1 MASDDAGP
9 FEILILGDFIVRRD
23 GVEITGVTP
32 VLQDTLTRLAV
43 AGGPVRKQ
51 DLAAHSDDAAE
62 KAISRLKTR
71 NGLPIGKT
79 GQRGSTAYFLDQERC
94 TVDALDFAHGV
105 DGGADI
111 DGLLQLWRGAVPADV
126 LNSRP
131 WKTVRDARSRLIDR
145 IAGLPLEERTALTEL
160 ARFTDLFPYDPE
172 VDAIRLRGKRH
183 RPRLLVIDDSPQVLE
198 EIHAKLKTSYDI
210 STLPGLDEWRKF
222 RDTPAKLDLID
233 GVLIDLRL
241 TADGNDQ
248 RGIEIARYLRDHTD
262 IPAALMT
269 ANSTERSETRHAEL
283 REEFRLVDIV
293 NKQGKDWSEELERTA
308 ELLVGDGVEERQNRM
323 HTWLRTAYR
332 KVKRETRNAAPTSTA
347 FRSRQ
352 ACHKQFLAVLS
363 LVEEGDLDAAQ
374 LAVDRFCK
382 TRWTSA

>member
-1 MASDDAGP
+1 MASGGASP
-9 FEILILGDFIVRRD
+9 FEISVLGEFIVRRD
-23 GVEITGVTP
+23 GVEITGVTK

-51 DLAAHSDDAAE
+51 DLGAHSDDAAE
-62 KAISRLKTR
+62 KAISRLKAGK
-71 NGLPIGKT
+71 GLPIEKA
-79 GQRGSTAYFLDQERC
+79 GQRGNTAYFLGEGRC
-94 TVDALDFAHGV
+94 TVDALEFARGV
-105 DGGADI
+105 DAGADI
-111 DGLLQLWRGAVPADV
+111 DGLLQLWRGAVPPDV

-131 WKTVRDARSRLIDR
+131 WKTVKDARSRLIER
-145 IAGLPLEERTALTEL
+145 IAGLPLEERTALTGL
-160 ARFTDLFPYDPE
+160 ARFTDLFPHDPE

-183 RPRLLVIDDSPQVLE
+183 RPRLLVIDDSPEVLE
-198 EIHAKLKTSYDI
+198 EIRARLKISYDI
-210 STLPGLDEWRKF
+210 STLPGLEEWRGF
-222 RDTPAKLDLID
+222 RDVPGKLDLID

-241 TADGNDQ
+241 TADGNDK
-248 RGIEIARYLRDHTD
+248 RGLEIARHLRDHTD

-323 HTWLRTAYR
+323 QTWLRTAYR
-332 KVKRETRNAAPTSTA
+332 KVKRETRNAGPNTTA

-352 ACHKQFLAVLS
+352 ACHRQFLAALS

-374 LAVDRFCK
+374 DTVDRFCR
-382 TRWTSA
+382 TPWTSA

>member
-1 MASDDAGP
+1 MVSDDAGP

-23 GVEITGVTP
+23 GVEITGVTK
-32 VLQDTLTRLAV
+32 VLKDTLTRLAV

-51 DLAAHSDDAAE
+51 DLGAHSDDAAE
-62 KAISRLKTR
+62 KAISRLKLGK
-71 NGLPIGKT
+71 GLPIERT
-79 GQRGSTAYFLDQERC
+79 GQRGSTAYFLGQERC
-94 TVDALDFAHGV
+94 TVNALDFAHGV
-105 DGGADI
+105 DVGADI
-111 DGLLQLWRGAVPADV
+111 DGLLRLWRGAVPADV

-131 WKTVRDARSRLIDR
+131 WKTVKDARARLIER

-160 ARFTDLFPYDPE
+160 ARFTELFPNDSE

-183 RPRLLVIDDSPQVLE
+183 RPRLLVIDDSAQVLE
-198 EIHAKLKTSYDI
+198 EIRARLKTSYDI
-210 STLPGLDEWRKF
+210 TTLPGVEEWRDF
-222 RDTPAKLDLID
+222 RDAPAKLDLID

-241 TADGNDQ
+241 TADGDDK
-248 RGIEIARYLRDHTD
+248 RGIEIARHLRDHTD

-323 HTWLRTAYR
+323 QTWLKTAYR
-332 KVKRETRNAAPTSTA
+332 KVKRDTRNAAPNTTA

-352 ACHKQFLAVLS
+352 ACYKAYLAALS

-374 LAVDRFCK
+374 LEVDRFCQA
-382 TRWTSA
+382 RWTSA